1 MPISKQDVQKALGA
15 LEAASPDLAKG
26 GTLNSANG
34 AAEEGG
40 GDGKL
45 KAPGKSM
52 PKTYGAAKKS
62 TSPALAKGGE
72 EEKDDHDEEEDED
85 EDGDSDADT
94 DGDGDGKEPPPPPAT
109 AKSFREGMPSEI
121 QTKVDVSQFLRSL
134 VDHTATTVDGLR
146 DALLKSDMATE
157 NRIDAVVESVE
168 GIQKSLGNVGVV
180 LTAICE
186 RLGVIENQPAA
197 PARSVVKSAAPA
209 GGRTVERAFEGGEQP
224 AEGSSFFKSLA
235 GKPGHIAK
243 AMVSE
248 AICDLVKKGQAQDID
263 VINFESTGFVPP
275 ELAVKLNAALN

>member
-1 MPISKQDVQKALGA
+1 MPISKQDVKKALGA
-15 LEAASPDLAKG
+15 LEAASPDLAKSG
-26 GTLNSANG
+26 GLNSAEG
-34 AAEEGG
+34 AAQEGG

-45 KAPGKSM
+45 KAPGTSM
-52 PKTYGAAKKS
+52 SKVTGKAKKS
-62 TSPALAKGGE
+62 LAKAE
-72 EEKDDHDEEEDED
+72 EEKDDEENEEEDEGD
-85 EDGDSDADT
+85 EDEDEEENDSSD
-94 DGDGDGKEPPPPPAT
+94 KEPPPPPAT
-109 AKSFREGMPSEI
+109 AKSMSKGFRQGMPSEI

-157 NRIDAVVESVE
+157 NRIDSVVEAVE
-168 GIQKSLGNVGVV
+168 GLQKSMGNIGVV

-186 RLGVIENQPAA
+186 RFGVIENQAAA
-197 PARSVVKSAAPA
+197 PAKSIAKSGAPA
-209 GGRTVERAFEGGEQP
+209 GKATERTFEGGEP
-224 AEGSSFFKSLA
+224 AAEGQGQGTFYKSLV

-248 AICDLVKKGQAQDID
+248 ALCDLVKKGQAQDID